1 MNKDFDSTDRT
12 PGEYVMFALGFI
24 GFTIAAAGVVL
35 SATPLAVLGAVLLII
50 AVYSFRSSRS
60 RWPQGG

>member
-1 MNKDFDSTDRT
+1 
-12 PGEYVMFALGFI
+12 MFALGFI
-24 GFTIAAAGVVL
+24 GFMIAAAGVVL
-35 SATPLAVLGAVLLII
+35 SATPLAVLGGVLLII